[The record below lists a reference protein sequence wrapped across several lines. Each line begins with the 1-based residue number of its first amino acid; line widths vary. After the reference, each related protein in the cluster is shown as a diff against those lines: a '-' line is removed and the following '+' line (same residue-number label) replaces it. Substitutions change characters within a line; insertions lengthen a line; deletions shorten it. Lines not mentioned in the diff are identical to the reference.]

1 MMKKAQQGFTLIELM
16 IVVAII
22 GILAAV
28 AIPAYQDYTIKAK
41 TQEGASLASPA
52 MTAMGVACSE
62 GQMATLSSD
71 YNASLGLNASGAIA
85 GKYVASVLTK
95 ITTAQTPTIAGV
107 GTVTVLFNATGIP
120 QVANQCYT
128 YKGTCTSGT
137 GMTWTVQSGDDQGA
151 ACAGGAYP
159 AKYLPK
165 T

>member
-41 TQEGASLASPA
+41 VQEGVSLASPA

-62 GQMATLSSD
+62 GTLTSALTSTD
-71 YNASLGLNASGAIA
+71 YNASLGIPVHNAIT
-85 GKYVASVLTK
+85 GKYVNDILT
-95 ITTAQTPTIAGV
+95 AVAAGV
-107 GTVTVLFNATGIP
+107 PTVTITYNVIGGTGGVPANGQVVYTGTCGAGGLTWAATG
-120 QVANQCYT
+120 AA
-128 YKGTCTSGT
+128 
-137 GMTWTVQSGDDQGA
+137 GMPTKFV
-151 ACAGGAYP
+151 
-159 AKYLPK
+159 PK